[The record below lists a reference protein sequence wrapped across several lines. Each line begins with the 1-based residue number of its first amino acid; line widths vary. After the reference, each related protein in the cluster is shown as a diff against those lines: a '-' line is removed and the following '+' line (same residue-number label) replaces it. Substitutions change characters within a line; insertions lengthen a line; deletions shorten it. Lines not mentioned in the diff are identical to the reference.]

1 MSSLDPT
8 RLDTEYAPLTRGAVL
23 LDLSDRSLL
32 ELTGRDRASFL
43 HNFCTNDIKR
53 LPPGGG
59 CEAFLTS
66 IKGRIL
72 EHLFVFADA
81 DSLWVDGT
89 PGYEDPVRSH
99 LDRYLITEDVQIA
112 PRSAERGLLWLAGP
126 AAADQLRAITGVD
139 AASFSRLQHA
149 WGAIEGERVHI
160 RRLDLGGV
168 PGWQVGVPRAQ
179 LADVSARFEQAG
191 AVRGSSELY
200 DALRIESGLPRYG
213 RDLTEEN
220 LAQEARRTPVAISFT
235 KGCYLGQEP
244 IARIDALGHVN
255 RELCILEGERQPGAE
270 VTSLAGEAAPPVVG
284 PGGQVAGELTSRAW
298 HPRTK
303 SWWGLAVLKR
313 GASGEGTRVTAGAE
327 NVPMTVH
334 APLPAA
340 S

>member
-1 MSSLDPT
+1 MTSSDLT
-8 RLDTEYAPLTRGAVL
+8 RLDTEYGALARGAVL

-53 LPPGGG
+53 LPTGSG

-81 DSLWVDGT
+81 ESLWIDGT
-89 PGYEDPVRSH
+89 PGYEEPVRSH
-99 LDRYLITEDVQIA
+99 LDRYLITEDVQIT
-112 PRSAERGLLWLAGP
+112 PRSAERGLLWLGGP
-126 AAADQLRAITGVD
+126 AAAEQIRTITGVD
-139 AASFSRLQHA
+139 GAPLGRLQHA
-149 WGAIEGERVHI
+149 WGEIAGERVHV
-160 RRLDLGGV
+160 RGLDLGSQ
-168 PGWQVGVPRAQ
+168 PGWQVGVPKAQ
-179 LADVSARFEQAG
+179 LAAIAARLEQAG
-191 AVRGSSELY
+191 AVRGSGELY
-200 DALRIESGLPRYG
+200 DVLRIESGLPRYG
-213 RDLTEEN
+213 RDITEEN

-255 RELCILEGERQPGAE
+255 RELCVLEGELQPGADG
-270 VTSLAGEAAPPVVG
+270 TSLAGEAAQPIVG

-303 SWWGLAVLKR
+303 SWWGLAVLKTA
-313 GASGEGTRVTAGAE
+313 ASGEGARVTAGAE
-327 NVPMTVH
+327 SVPMIVH

-340 S
+340 T